1 MPVASENAVRAL
13 YAALLEEWNRR
24 DARRFA
30 ALFSEEGSVVGF
42 DGSQMN
48 GRPEIAATLA
58 KIFADHPT
66 AAYVSVVREVRYI
79 GDDTA
84 LLRAAVGMVPPGGSD
99 LDPAVNAVQSMVA
112 VKQPAGWRIALFHN
126 TPAAFHG
133 RPDLAERLTEELRA
147 ASRARPKPG

>member
-13 YAALLEEWNRR
+13 YTALLEEWNRR

-30 ALFSEEGSVVGF
+30 GLFTEEGSVVGF

-48 GRPEIAATLA
+48 GRAEIAATLG
-58 KIFADHPT
+58 KIFTDHPT
-66 AAYVSVVREVRYI
+66 ASYVSIVREVRYI

-84 LLRAAVGMVPPGGSD
+84 LLRAVVGMVPPGGSD
-99 LDPAVNAVQSMVA
+99 LNPAVNAVQSMVA
-112 VKQPAGWRIALFHN
+112 VRQASGWRVALFHN

-133 RPDLAERLTEELRA
+133 RPEMVEQLTEELRGVLH
-147 ASRARPKPG
+147 SHRA